1 MPKSHKPVD
10 PQSSAGILAELVRN
24 AQLVWRLLHDR
35 RVPVWMKAI
44 VPATLLYI
52 ISPIDLLPDLAVG
65 VGQLDDLAILL
76 LGVKSFLSMVSPEI
90 VKEHLADIIGEST
103 AQRTKETP
111 ELIEGQYRVME
122 EEKPHEG
129 R

>member
-1 MPKSHKPVD
+1 MPKSHKPID
-10 PQSSAGILAELVRN
+10 PQASAGILAELARN
-24 AQLVWRLLHDR
+24 AQLVWRLLHDQ

-44 VPATLLYI
+44 IPATLLYI
-52 ISPIDLLPDLAVG
+52 ISPVDLLPDVALG

-90 VKEHLADIIGEST
+90 VKEHLADIIGESVT
-103 AQRTKETP
+103 QRAKGTP
-111 ELIEGQYRVME
+111 ELIEGQYRVVE
-122 EEKPHEG
+122 EEETREG